1 MAYEYLKKLFKTGE
15 DGAVVPMSFEE
26 LVAAIEADD
35 KLKLVNLADGGFVS
49 KDKLDTKITELGE
62 TKKLLDD
69 ANTTIQSYKDMDIDG
84 IKKSASD
91 WEEKYNTDTKALQD
105 KLDAQAT
112 EFAAEKY
119 MGQYQFTSP
128 LAAKAAM
135 AEFMAQGFKRSD
147 DGTFLGADD
156 FMSKMKES
164 NPGAFVVEAPSTDPE
179 PPAPPKP
186 TFTTPNPANPPKN
199 NKRRMSLTEM
209 MKYKAEHPDTDVNT
223 FFEE

>member
-15 DGAVVPMSFEE
+15 DGVIVPMSFEG

-49 KDKLDTKITELGE
+49 KDKLDTKITELAE
-62 TKKLLDD
+62 TKKLLED

-105 KLDAQAT
+105 KLESQAT

-119 MGQYQFTSP
+119 MGQFQFTSP
-128 LAAKAAM
+128 LVAKAAM
-135 AEFMAQGFKRSD
+135 AEFMAQGFKRSE

-156 FMSKMKES
+156 FMTKMKES
-164 NPGAFVVEAPSTDPE
+164 NPGAFVVEAPVTDPE

-186 TFTTPNPANPPKN
+186 TFTPPNPANPPKN

-209 MKYKAEHPDTDVNT
+209 MRYKADHPDTDVNSL
-223 FFEE
+223 FEE

>member
-62 TKKLLDD
+62 TKKLLED
-69 ANTTIQSYKDMDIDG
+69 ANATIQSYKDMDIDG

-91 WEEKYNTDTKALQD
+91 LEEKYNTDTKALQD

-147 DGTFLGADD
+147 DGIFLGADD
-156 FMSKMKES
+156 FMHKMKES
-164 NPGAFVVEAPSTDPE
+164 NPGAFVVEVPPADPE
-179 PPAPPKP
+179 PPAPTKP
-186 TFTTPNPANPPKN
+186 TFTPPNPANPPKN
-199 NKRRMSLTEM
+199 NKGRMSLTEM
-209 MKYKAEHPDTDVNT
+209 MKYKAEHPDTNVET
-223 FFEE
+223 LFEE

>member
-15 DGAVVPMSFEE
+15 DGTVVPMSFEE

-49 KDKLDTKITELGE
+49 KDKLDTKIIELGE
-62 TKKLLDD
+62 TKKLLED
-69 ANTTIQSYKDMDIDG
+69 ANATIQSYKDMDIDG

-147 DGTFLGADD
+147 DGIFLGADD
-156 FMSKMKES
+156 FMHKMKVS
-164 NPGAFVVEAPSTDPE
+164 NPGAFVVEVPPADPE
-179 PPAPPKP
+179 PPAPTKP
-186 TFTTPNPANPPKN
+186 TFTPPNPANPPKN

-209 MKYKAEHPDTDVNT
+209 MKYKAEHPDTNVET
-223 FFEE
+223 LFEE

>member
-15 DGAVVPMSFEE
+15 DGAAVPMSFEE

-49 KDKLDTKITELGE
+49 KDKLDTKIIELGD
-62 TKKLLDD
+62 TKQLLED
-69 ANTTIQSYKDMDIDG
+69 ANATIQSYKDMDIDG

-135 AEFMAQGFKRSD
+135 AEFMEQGFKRSD

-156 FMSKMKES
+156 FMAKMKES
-164 NPGAFVVEAPSTDPE
+164 NPGAFVVEMPSTDPN

-186 TFTTPNPANPPKN
+186 TFTPPNPVNPPKS

-209 MKYKAEHPDTDVNT
+209 MRYKAEHPDTDVNSL
-223 FFEE
+223 FEE

>member
-15 DGAVVPMSFEE
+15 DGAAVPMSFEE

-35 KLKLVNLADGGFVS
+35 KLNLVNLADGGFVS
-49 KDKLDTKITELGE
+49 KDKLDTKITELE
-62 TKKLLDD
+62 DTKKLLED
-69 ANTTIQSYKDMDIDG
+69 ANATIQSYKDMDIDG

-135 AEFMAQGFKRSD
+135 AEFMEQGFKRSD

-156 FMSKMKES
+156 FMAKMKES
-164 NPGAFVVEAPSTDPE
+164 NPGAFVVEMTSTDSN

-186 TFTTPNPANPPKN
+186 TFTPPNPVNPSKS

-209 MKYKAEHPDTDVNT
+209 MRYKAEHPDTDVNSL
-223 FFEE
+223 FEE

>member
-1 MAYEYLKKLFKTGE
+1 MAYEFLKKLYKTGE
-15 DGAVVPMSFEE
+15 DGKLVAMTFEE
-26 LVAAIEADD
+26 LVAAIEADG
-35 KLKLVNLADGGFVS
+35 KMKLVNLEDGGYVS

-62 TKKLLDD
+62 TKKLLDE

-91 WEEKYNTDTKALQD
+91 WEEKYNTDTKALND
-105 KLDAQAT
+105 KLEEQAT

-119 MGQYQFTSP
+119 MGQFKFTSP
-128 LAAKAAM
+128 LVAKAAM
-135 AEFMAQGFKRSD
+135 TEFMAQGFKRGE

-156 FMSKMKES
+156 FMNKMKEA
-164 NPGAFVVEAPSTDPE
+164 NPGAFVVETPPADPE

-186 TFTTPNPANPPKN
+186 TFAPTNPANPPKN
-199 NKRRMSLTEM
+199 KKKMSLTEM
-209 MKYKAEHPDTDVNT
+209 MQYKAEHPDTDIST

>member
-62 TKKLLDD
+62 TKKLLED
-69 ANTTIQSYKDMDIDG
+69 ANATIQSYKDMDIDG

-105 KLDAQAT
+105 KLDARAT

-147 DGTFLGADD
+147 DGIFLGADD
-156 FMSKMKES
+156 FMHKMKES
-164 NPGAFVVEAPSTDPE
+164 NPGAFVVEVPPADPE
-179 PPAPPKP
+179 PPAPTKP
-186 TFTTPNPANPPKN
+186 TFTPPNPANPPKN
-199 NKRRMSLTEM
+199 NKGRMSLTEM
-209 MKYKAEHPDTDVNT
+209 MKYKAEHPDTNVET
-223 FFEE
+223 LFEE